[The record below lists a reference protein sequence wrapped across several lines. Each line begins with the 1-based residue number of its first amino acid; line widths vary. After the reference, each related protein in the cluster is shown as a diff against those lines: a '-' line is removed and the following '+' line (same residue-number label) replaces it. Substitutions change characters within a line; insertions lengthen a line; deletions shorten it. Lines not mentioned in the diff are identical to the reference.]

1 MRKNVQIL
9 ICDRCGKSVM
19 LKEKLLNPNTTQPI
33 YESRPDGWISVCDE
47 RNPYVKD
54 GLFKELCPNCAK
66 SYNIMIENFLK
77 PKGY

>member
-33 YESRPDGWISVCDE
+33 YESRPMVG
-47 RNPYVKD
+47 
-54 GLFKELCPNCAK
+54 
-66 SYNIMIENFLK
+66 
-77 PKGY
+77 